1 MFKRF
6 NSSSPWVWMSAGLLS
21 LCLIAVLGVV
31 SLIGWKGLSYFWPAP
46 LYEFEIETAQGKTRF
61 YGQIYD
67 REQVPTLQ
75 LIEAGVDLKDP
86 HLPMQTRWLIRIGNR
101 ENEVHDFISVLKQ
114 DILFYRASP
123 DFVVIERQHNGFLYG
138 LPRAYIENNIKK
150 SAKFSHQTAYDFQQY
165 IEQLKSQLDQIK
177 LVQLKRLNHQIK
189 QLEVKNNLDSSQM
202 DKIENLKVERYQ
214 LTQKQDEL
222 ENALVHTQIQILDRF
237 NQPITVSAEQMIDF
251 WFPNQ
256 MTLIEKVLH
265 WFQQVKYFVMES
277 PREGHSEGGVFP
289 AIFGTVLMVL
299 LMSIVVMPLGVLA
312 AVYLHEYARKNTFTR
327 LMRIAIVNL
336 AGVPS
341 IVYGV
346 FGLGFFVYFLGGNI
360 DALFYADVMPRP
372 TFGTPGLLWSSLT
385 LAILTL
391 PVVIVSTEEGLARIP
406 MSMRQASFALGATK
420 AETLRQI
427 ILPMTSPAMMTGL
440 ILAIARAAGEV
451 APLMLVGVVKI
462 APTLPFDTHF
472 PYLHLDRKFMHLG
485 YHIYDAG
492 FQSPNSESVRPL
504 VYATSFLLMT
514 VIVSLNLTA
523 ISIRHHLREKYR
535 ALEQDI

>member
-237 NQPITVSAEQMIDF
+237 NQAITVSAEQMIDF

-492 FQSPNSESVRPL
+492 FQSSNSESVRPL